1 LGDAKGKRKLPQFNA
16 WSVGGGE
23 ILSGVEFQFIQWD
36 RQGSQSLNY
45 VTTKLSQISP
55 TLGLE
60 RKCKKGEKENI
71 SKFGPNLVR
80 WG

>member
-1 LGDAKGKRKLPQFNA
+1 MKEIGWGIEREIEKLPQFNA

-60 RKCKKGEKENI
+60 RKCKKGEGKI
-71 SKFGPNLVR
+71 SPNLDQI
-80 WG
+80 